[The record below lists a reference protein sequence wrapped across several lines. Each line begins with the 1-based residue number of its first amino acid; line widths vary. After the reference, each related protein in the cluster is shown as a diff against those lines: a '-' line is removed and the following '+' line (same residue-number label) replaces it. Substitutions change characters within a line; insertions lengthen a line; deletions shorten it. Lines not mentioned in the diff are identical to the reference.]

1 MLPINT
7 IDEAQTNRD
16 KVNVYVQTM
25 YREYTKKFY
34 HFRQADYRVCT
45 RCRVTSSR
53 SRLGRRVVAVAGCH
67 EGGGGARH

>member
-1 MLPINT
+1 MMPINT

-25 YREYTKKFY
+25 YREYTKN
-34 HFRQADYRVCT
+34 FRQADYRVCT

-53 SRLGRRVVAVAGCH
+53 SRLGRRVVAVAVAGCH